1 MPISL
6 ARVKRFNWKV
16 ETLCL
21 ENTATKI
28 ATKHYVNLLWSKLPA
43 IIRFIEKMQLMP
55 RIAYGTT
62 ENKAAIFVVKV
73 SLMIKIY
80 VVRKLFCMEQ
90 KILNINFL
98 C

>member
-1 MPISL
+1 
-6 ARVKRFNWKV
+6 
-16 ETLCL
+16 
-21 ENTATKI
+21 
-28 ATKHYVNLLWSKLPA
+28 
-43 IIRFIEKMQLMP
+43 MQLMP

-73 SLMIKIY
+73 SLMVKIY